1 MADTLNNQDEKTK
14 SHHHHHHHHHSSS
27 TSDAKDGTTSS
38 HHHHHHHHHS
48 VKAVTGS
55 KLRRLPWL
63 TGIGLVLVCLAVF
76 FALVMCTKFVS

>member
-14 SHHHHHHHHHSSS
+14 SHHHHHHHHSSS

-38 HHHHHHHHHS
+38 HHHHHHHHHHS

-63 TGIGLVLVCLAVF
+63 TGIGLVLVCLTVF

>member
-38 HHHHHHHHHS
+38 HHHHHHHHS

>member
-1 MADTLNNQDEKTK
+1 
-14 SHHHHHHHHHSSS
+14 
-27 TSDAKDGTTSS
+27 
-38 HHHHHHHHHS
+38 

-63 TGIGLVLVCLAVF
+63 TGIGLVLVCLTVF

>member
-76 FALVMCTKFVS
+76 FALVMCTKFV